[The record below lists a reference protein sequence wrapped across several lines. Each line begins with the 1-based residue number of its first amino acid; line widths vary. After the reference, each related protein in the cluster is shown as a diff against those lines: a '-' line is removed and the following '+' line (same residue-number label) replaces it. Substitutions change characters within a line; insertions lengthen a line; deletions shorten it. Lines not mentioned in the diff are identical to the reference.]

1 MQGSLTA
8 EGIKGFVPSESV
20 AMMLLVL
27 KNRKGE
33 ALRSFTAVK
42 IGTNIGIS
50 TPSIATNS
58 YYLVAHVLCVPYAIQ
73 IGKILPQT
81 FSGLPKMDLNK
92 SGISLLTYFQPCEN
106 DRKNSCVE

>member
-58 YYLVAHVLCVPYAIQ
+58 YCLVAVCCVSPMRS
-73 IGKILPQT
+73 KWE
-81 FSGLPKMDLNK
+81 K
-92 SGISLLTYFQPCEN
+92 YF
-106 DRKNSCVE
+106 RKPFPGCQRWIPINPAFRF

>member
-50 TPSIATNS
+50 HALDRYQQLLPCCPCA
-58 YYLVAHVLCVPYAIQ
+58 VCPLCDPN
-73 IGKILPQT
+73 G
-81 FSGLPKMDLNK
+81 
-92 SGISLLTYFQPCEN
+92 EN
-106 DRKNSCVE
+106 TSANLFRAAKDGSQ